1 VKILLSLSDDLRAYK
16 VTSKMNITLSY
27 TIIQVFFR
35 ARAKLLTPKSTRNRY
50 LVRTR
55 FPLTNLPLIM
65 GEVVTNTPS
74 LKEFDPYMNPSMAL
88 SLLTF
93 HCF

>member
-1 VKILLSLSDDLRAYK
+1 MKILLSLSDDLRAYK
-16 VTSKMNITLSY
+16 VTSKVNITLSY
-27 TIIQVFFR
+27 TIIQVSFPSTC
-35 ARAKLLTPKSTRNRY
+35 KTPHSKKYSEPL

-74 LKEFDPYMNPSMAL
+74 LNEFDPYMNPSMAL
-88 SLLTF
+88 SLSTF